1 MSREI
6 RLNEPEFPD
15 VVEPKMPLRDGD
27 CTRQVNG
34 TDPNFTVHIPI
45 IPHNGTKIVATFVT
59 TNFSIDSQTNE
70 RMKIALHTI
79 FFVLIFQYFWMYQK
93 VRVLIVEVTA

>member
-6 RLNEPEFPD
+6 RLHEPEFPD

-27 CTRQVNG
+27 CTKQVND
-34 TDPNFTVHIPI
+34 TDPNFSVHIPI
-45 IPHNGTKIVATFVT
+45 IPHNGIKIVTTFVA
-59 TNFSIDSQTNE
+59 TNFFINSQINE

-93 VRVLIVEVTA
+93 ARVLIVEVIA